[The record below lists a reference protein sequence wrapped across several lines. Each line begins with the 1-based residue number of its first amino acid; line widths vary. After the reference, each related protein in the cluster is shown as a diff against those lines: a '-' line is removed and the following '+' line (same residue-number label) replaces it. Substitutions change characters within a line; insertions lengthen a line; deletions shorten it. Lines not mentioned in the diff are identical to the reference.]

1 MIHGLLKGSMMERFY
16 IITNLL
22 KDKDFR
28 ITKEIQDYIVSHG
41 RSCILS
47 QKDEDGHILP
57 GSVPEGIDCAVVL
70 GGDGTLIRAARELG
84 GHDIPLLGI
93 NMGTL
98 GYLTEVELPQFR
110 EALDKLFSGHLDI
123 EQRMMMQGVVSGRQK
138 HVAMND
144 IVVTREGSLRVVH
157 FNVYVN
163 GVLLNSY
170 LADGVIISTPT
181 GSTGYNLSAGGPVVE
196 PTAQMFVITP
206 ICSHALNAS
215 SVVLSAEDVIG
226 VEICEGRYG
235 RTESALVSFDGAETV
250 AVSTG
255 DRVLIK
261 KALETTKLVKLSRE
275 SFMKIMREKMKGN

>member
-1 MIHGLLKGSMMERFY
+1 
-16 IITNLL
+16 
-22 KDKDFR
+22 
-28 ITKEIQDYIVSHG
+28 
-41 RSCILS
+41 
-47 QKDEDGHILP
+47 
-57 GSVPEGIDCAVVL
+57 
-70 GGDGTLIRAARELG
+70 
-84 GHDIPLLGI
+84 
-93 NMGTL
+93 
-98 GYLTEVELPQFR
+98 
-110 EALDKLFSGHLDI
+110 
-123 EQRMMMQGVVSGRQK
+123 MQGVVSGRQK

-206 ICSHALNAS
+206 ICSHSLNAS

>member
-1 MIHGLLKGSMMERFY
+1 MERFY

-22 KDKDFR
+22 KDKDFK
-28 ITKEIQDYIVSHG
+28 ITRKIQEYIEHHG
-41 RSCILS
+41 KSCILS
-47 QKDEDGHILP
+47 EKDEDGHIIP
-57 GSVPEGIDCAVVL
+57 GSVPERVDCAIVL
-70 GGDGTLIRAARELG
+70 GGDGTLIRAARDLG

-98 GYLTEVELPQFR
+98 GYLTEVELPQFQ
-110 EALDKLFSGHLDI
+110 EAMDKLFSGHLDI
-123 EQRMMMQGVVSGRQK
+123 EDRMMMQGVIDAK
-138 HVAMND
+138 AEHVAMND
-144 IVVTREGSLRVVH
+144 IVVTREGNLRVVH

-215 SVVLSAEDVIG
+215 SVVLSAEDVIE

-235 RTESALVSFDGAETV
+235 RTETALVSFDGAETV
-250 AVSTG
+250 PVSTG
-255 DRVLIK
+255 DRILVK
-261 KALETTKLVKLSRE
+261 RASETTKLVKLSRE